1 MSTDHP
7 PGVHPMA
14 PDHLPFFITPPG
26 ATDTMLVNVGVFLI
40 GLVLLGGVIYLSLHS
55 LPERMA
61 HKRNAAQFQL
71 IGILGLLGLVTHNG
85 LFWVAALVLAVVEL
99 PDVMT
104 PLRSIA
110 ASLEKATGREAD
122 LADSVTEK
130 RDHA

>member
-1 MSTDHP
+1 
-7 PGVHPMA
+7 
-14 PDHLPFFITPPG
+14 
-26 ATDTMLVNVGVFLI
+26 MLVNVGVFLV
-40 GLVLLGGVIYLSLHS
+40 GLVLLGGVIYLTLHS

-71 IGILGLLGLVTHNG
+71 IGILALLGLLTHNN
-85 LFWVAALVLAVVEL
+85 LFWLIALVLAVVEV

-110 ASLEKATGREAD
+110 RSLEKATGREDEVAD
-122 LADSVTEK
+122 AVTEP